1 MIVLILLAI
10 FVLLIINEFWW
21 KHTNKISETN
31 RKFVHITV
39 GSLVAFWPFLIS
51 WQDIRYLSL
60 AFIIVI
66 IVSKYFNI
74 FEAIHSV
81 ERPTIGEVFFAVAVG
96 LTTYITNNKWIYLI
110 AILQMSLA
118 DGLAAILGVKF
129 GLKNR
134 YKVFGQYKSL
144 IGSLSFLTCAFLLLI
159 LYSSVVSGIS
169 IILLFNLALFLTAIE
184 NIGVFGIDN
193 LLIPILTVVFLRL
206 IG

>member
-1 MIVLILLAI
+1 MMVLTLIVVFLLL
-10 FVLLIINEFWW
+10 VINEYWW
-21 KHTNKISETN
+21 KHTKKISEIN

-39 GSLVAFWPFLIS
+39 GSLVAFLPFLIS

-60 AFIIVI
+60 GFIII
-66 IVSKYFNI
+66 IIISKYFNV
-74 FEAIHSV
+74 FEAIHAV

-96 LTTYITNNKWIYLI
+96 LTTYLTNNKWIYLI

-118 DGLAAILGVKF
+118 DGMAAVVGVKF

-144 IGSLSFLTCAFLLLI
+144 IGSLSFLFCAFLLLI
-159 LYSSVVSGIS
+159 FYSLAIHNIS
-169 IILLFNLALFLTAIE
+169 LSLLFNLALFLTVIE

-193 LLIPILTVVFLRL
+193 LLIPILTAVFLG
-206 IG
+206 IIV